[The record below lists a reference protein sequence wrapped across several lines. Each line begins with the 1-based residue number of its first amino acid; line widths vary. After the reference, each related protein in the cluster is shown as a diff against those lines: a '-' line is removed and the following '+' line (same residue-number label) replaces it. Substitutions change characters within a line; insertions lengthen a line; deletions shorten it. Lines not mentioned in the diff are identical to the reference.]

1 MTGRRG
7 GGGEAR
13 GARLKSVQLI
23 LSKHGP
29 PPSKRHIN
37 SLTHATF
44 TDTHIIILTC
54 TRCVR
59 LGLERPKDIAEFG
72 GEGEEKFQSSFR
84 SREFCR

>member
-1 MTGRRG
+1 MGKQ
-7 GGGEAR
+7 R

-29 PPSKRHIN
+29 PPSERHIN

-54 TRCVR
+54 TRCVQ
-59 LGLERPKDIAEFG
+59 LGLEKPKDLAELG
-72 GEGEEKFQSSFR
+72 GEGEEKDFPSS
-84 SREFCR
+84 